1 MDENIDDAVRVQIQ
15 PEQGDS
21 MRTHRVNSLNES
33 KLIRLATGVQAQPG
47 KRKQGEIGDWP
58 PGTNTHRH
66 YIQYEPLAVKG
77 PGGKR
82 HWVSAKPRA
91 GEMGPGCTATQKG

>member
-1 MDENIDDAVRVQIQ
+1 
-15 PEQGDS
+15 
-21 MRTHRVNSLNES
+21 MRRQKVNTIIES
-33 KLIRLATGVQAQPG
+33 KIRSLKTGVQAQPG

-82 HWVSAKPRA
+82 HRVSAKPRA